1 MREAMSLAGLAVV
14 AAGALLAIV
23 TALEGTLSRLVGAVG
38 ASLLEHIA
46 AGVVSAVAFLII
58 LSRGQIALAPVQ
70 KAVPLAGAAGLLVL
84 IAVIGIAYAM
94 PRIGVTAGNVAL
106 VFGQMATAVL
116 IDSLGLLGY
125 ERIPLSPARLVG
137 LLLLAAGTYLVLPR
151 GGS

>member
-1 MREAMSLAGLAVV
+1 MREAISLGGLAVI
-14 AAGALLAIV
+14 AAGAMLAVV

-38 ASLLEHIA
+38 ASLLEHVA
-46 AGVVSAVAFLII
+46 AGAVSAIALLVV
-58 LSRGQIALAPVQ
+58 LSRGQMSAPLSQ
-70 KAVPLAGAAGLLVL
+70 SMPLAGAAGVLVL
-84 IAVIGIAYAM
+84 VAVVGIAYAL

-125 ERIPLSPARLVG
+125 ERIPLSPARIVG

-151 GGS
+151 NAP